1 MNINDIFD
9 PFQDFYEQNL
19 INSIIEQ
26 TINQPTLNKKILS
39 EKGEKQ
45 LKKVLYNSTDFSMKE
60 CPITMREFKE
70 NDSVTQLPCNHIFD
84 SSGILMWLKE
94 EKASCPVCR
103 MELDFIE
110 VKQDSNTLLD
120 NSGAFQTNP
129 LELFSNI
136 TIDLSL
142 NPNLLQPYNRNYNI
156 ESFEP
161 LSFDNDEDD
170 DFDFYNSLQ
179 FFQNTD
185 DILSEFRSI
194 IQQFDLS
201 GNIIE

>member
-26 TINQPTLNKKILS
+26 TINQPSLNKKILS

-45 LKKVLYNSTDFSMKE
+45 LKKMIYNSRDFSMKE

-70 NDSVTQLPCNHIFD
+70 NDLVTQLPCNHIFD

-110 VKQDSNTLLD
+110 VKQESNTVLD
-120 NSGAFQTNP
+120 SSGLFQTNP

-142 NPNLLQPYNRNYNI
+142 NPNLLEPYNRNYNI
-156 ESFEP
+156 ESFQP

-194 IQQFDLS
+194 IQQIDLS